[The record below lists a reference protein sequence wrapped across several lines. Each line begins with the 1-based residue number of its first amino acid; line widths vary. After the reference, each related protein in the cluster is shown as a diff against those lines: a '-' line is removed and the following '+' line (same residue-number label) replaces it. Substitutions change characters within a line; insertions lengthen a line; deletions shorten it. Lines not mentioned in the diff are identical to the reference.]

1 MFRVYDL
8 DGDGFITREEWMGLY
23 AVMLSGES
31 AVGEFPVQAIL
42 LQRGW
47 AGLDDKILILGGI
60 PTKQPQGTNFLKIHT
75 IEA

>member
-1 MFRVYDL
+1 LNLVWGIRPILLEHEVETF
-8 DGDGFITREEWMGLY
+8 EELT
-23 AVMLSGES
+23 AQ
-31 AVGEFPVQAIL
+31 AQAIL